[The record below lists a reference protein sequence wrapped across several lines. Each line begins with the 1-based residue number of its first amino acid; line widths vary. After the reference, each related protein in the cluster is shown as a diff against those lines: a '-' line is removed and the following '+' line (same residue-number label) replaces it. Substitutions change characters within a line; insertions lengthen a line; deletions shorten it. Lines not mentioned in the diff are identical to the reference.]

1 MVRCI
6 LPTGSALTMF
16 SLRTGVRSQ
25 IAELKVALEHAQT
38 ERKRMIGY
46 DSIAE
51 RINTFPSRDELL
63 RYIR

>member
-1 MVRCI
+1 
-6 LPTGSALTMF
+6 MF

-38 ERKRMIGY
+38 ECKRMIGY